1 MNWFNILK
9 DAKTMQG
16 QRQGFRLDDKDEDY
30 VLEDDDNDCY
40 EQFVK
45 IAEKVKASFP
55 NGEKRGGKLIEP
67 FIDYDYDNFR
77 IETAINILP
86 KGALPDEAYCKA
98 IELFKRLTT
107 NDGEDVQETEPYYYA
122 QRFDTLYA
130 IMVSKNPEARFSKE
144 KSSFIEV
151 RIVSRI
157 GEEVP
162 TLEDN
167 FDEWSG
173 FL

>member
-1 MNWFNILK
+1 LNWFGIVKNSKLV
-9 DAKTMQG
+9 QS

-30 VLEDDDNDCY
+30 ILEDDDDCY

-55 NGEKRGGKLIEP
+55 NGEKRAGWVP
-67 FIDYDYDNFR
+67 HYVDYDYDNFR
-77 IETAINILP
+77 IETTINILP

-98 IELFKRLTT
+98 IEMFKRLIT
-107 NDGEDVQETEPYYYA
+107 NDGEEGQETEPYYYA
-122 QRFDTLYA
+122 QRFDALYR
-130 IMVSKNPEARFSKE
+130 IMVSENPEAGYNKE
-144 KSSFIEV
+144 KSSFIAV

-173 FL
+173 FF

>member
-30 VLEDDDNDCY
+30 VLEDDDDCY
-40 EQFVK
+40 KQFVK
-45 IAEKVKASFP
+45 IAEKVRASFP
-55 NGEKRGGKLIEP
+55 NGEKKHVDGPIA
-67 FIDYDYDNFR
+67 DYDYDNFR
-77 IETAINILP
+77 IETSINIVP
-86 KGALPDEAYCKA
+86 KGQLPDEAYCEV

-107 NDGEDVQETEPYYYA
+107 NDGEENLSIESHYYA
-122 QRFDTLYA
+122 QRYNSAYT
-130 IMVSKNPEARFSKE
+130 IMISNYPEEKWDKN
-144 KSSFIEV
+144 KSSYIDV
-151 RIVSRI
+151 RIVARI

-167 FDEWSG
+167 FDNWSG
-173 FL
+173 FF

>member
-30 VLEDDDNDCY
+30 VLEDDDDCY

-55 NGEKRGGKLIEP
+55 NGNKTPGSSFME
-67 FIDYDYDNFR
+67 FIDYDYNNFR
-77 IETAINILP
+77 IETGINILP
-86 KGALPDEAYCKA
+86 KGALPDEAYCKV
-98 IELFKRLTT
+98 IEIFKRLTI
-107 NDGEDVQETEPYYYA
+107 NDGEEGQEIEPYYYA
-122 QRFDTLYA
+122 QRFDRHYR
-130 IMVSKNPEARFSKE
+130 IMVSKYPEVSYDPE

-151 RIVSRI
+151 AIVSRI

-173 FL
+173 FF

>member
-9 DAKTMQG
+9 NAGLAQR

-30 VLEDDDNDCY
+30 VLEDDDDCY

-55 NGEKRGGKLIEP
+55 NGEKKGGSLIERW
-67 FIDYDYDNFR
+67 IDYDYDNFR

-98 IELFKRLTT
+98 IEIFKRLTT
-107 NDGEDVQETEPYYYA
+107 NDGEEGQETEPYYYA
-122 QRFDTLYA
+122 QRFDGLYR
-130 IMVSKNPEARFSKE
+130 IMVSEYPEAGFDKE

-173 FL
+173 FF